1 MAEGTY
7 EYECMRAELLG
18 LSKPDEEEFLAR
30 QKERLAHQTEELE
43 DKTIEVRDSFNIYG
57 LHYSCQA
64 GCIIKMLGYG

>member
-30 QKERLAHQTEELE
+30 QKERLAHRTEELE
-43 DKTIEVRDSFNIYG
+43 DKTIQVRDYFNV
-57 LHYSCQA
+57 
-64 GCIIKMLGYG
+64 